1 MNSIIATNG
10 NAERSH
16 HRTSTWL
23 RVSAVGAVAAMGLA
37 ACSSSNSGTPASSG
51 AQSGGATLTIGV
63 LAPFTGADAALGPN
77 YRVGCLAAANAINTA
92 GGILGHQV
100 ACQVFDT
107 RGDPA
112 DAVPATRQMFAST
125 PNLALVIGLTGDE
138 AASVVPIINA
148 AKMSMFGMTGQAEFS
163 STKFDYFY
171 RLVAP
176 DLAESYAMVAIAAQK
191 GYKNIALAYGNDI
204 GSQTFVQP
212 AIDSIKKAGLNL
224 ASNQTLDLHATTFR
238 TEASK
243 IVASHPDVIFTEAL
257 GATDATFLSEIKQ
270 LNGGK
275 MIPVIGTQATIDPA
289 WFKAVAA
296 AVGADTLAT
305 NYVADNV
312 AVDTSGTAYQSFL
325 ANLTAVNSQVPGG
338 TANYQSVG
346 GTIHLYD
353 GIMLAALAMNMS
365 NSVTPGTYNADIL
378 PIGNGTSGATTV
390 TNYADG
396 VKAIQAKTAI
406 RYQGP
411 GGPTNFDAFHTSAN
425 IFVLNTYDA
434 KGNVNVAGTLSAADL
449 QAVTP

>member
-1 MNSIIATNG
+1 MIERIDRPDHGRGARRPTSRWVRAGAIGAIATL
-10 NAERSH
+10 A
-16 HRTSTWL
+16 
-23 RVSAVGAVAAMGLA
+23 LA
-37 ACSSSNSGTPASSG
+37 ACSSSGSGSSATGGSSASKG
-51 AQSGGATLTIGV
+51 TLTIAV

-77 YRVGCLAAANAINTA
+77 YQVGCLAAANAINTG

-138 AASVVPIINA
+138 AASVVPIINS
-148 AKMSMFGMTGQAEFS
+148 AKMTMFGMTGQAEFS
-163 STKFDYFY
+163 NTKFDYFY

-176 DLAESYAMVAIAAQK
+176 DLAESYAMVAIAVKK
-191 GYKNIALAYGNDI
+191 GYKNVALAYGNDI

-212 AIDSIKKAGLNL
+212 AIDSIKKAGLTL
-224 ASNQTLDLHATTFR
+224 ASNETLDLHSNTFR
-238 TEASK
+238 TEAAR

-289 WFKAVAA
+289 WFKAVSA
-296 AVGADTLAT
+296 AVGADTLAQ

-312 AVDTSGTAYQSFL
+312 AVDTAGAAYQTFL
-325 ANLTAVNSQVPGG
+325 ANLKAVNNQVQGG

-346 GTIHLYD
+346 GTVHLYD
-353 GIMLAALAMNMS
+353 GILLAALAMNKA
-365 NSVTPGTYNADIL
+365 NSVTPSVYNADIV
-378 PIGNGTSGATTV
+378 PIGNGVSGATTV
-390 TNYADG
+390 TNYSDG
-396 VKAIQAKTAI
+396 VTALRSNKTI
-406 RYQGP
+406 RYLGP
-411 GGPTNFDAFHTSAN
+411 GGPTNFDAYHTSAN
-425 IFVLNTYDA
+425 IFVLNTYDN
-434 KGNVNVAGTLSAADL
+434 KGNVNVTGQLTAAEL